1 MAGGRRSRR
10 SFRPSASAG
19 RGRGACLR
27 SNSRFGAIK
36 RRIMPGGPTGGQ
48 AGGARWLENWDSK
61 PDKQIYIMI
70 ALIYFVVITNTY
82 IIYWVHV
89 AQSGASARSTGQF
102 QVASHSIFL

>member
-27 SNSRFGAIK
+27 SNSRFGTIE
-36 RRIMPGGPTGGQ
+36 RR
-48 AGGARWLENWDSK
+48 LENWDSK
-61 PDKQIYIMI
+61 LDKQIYIPI
-70 ALIYFVVITNTY
+70 VLGYFAVITIAY

-89 AQSGASARSTGQF
+89 ARSGASARSTCQF